1 MNFRRLGGRVIQSI
15 KERRNAEPAP
25 PKDPAEAEQIT
36 TGSVVIPW
44 FKNQLRDLCQATALH
59 GYSQIVREGY
69 NPLERTLWVLA
80 VSTAFVTAVV
90 LLWISWTWNAET
102 PTVTVIESTNYATW
116 NLPFPAVTICN
127 LNKIS
132 ASKALERAQAMSRP
146 QNMSAEELAGM
157 FRLFLHVDGLAEAD
171 EREYRRL
178 HDILLENNLEN
189 VKMGEFAAPCSAM
202 FERCLWKGT
211 QWRCDTLFRT
221 TNSTEGLCCSFNY
234 FGARVRDYE
243 KKSGGAFEPR
253 RVTASGYQ
261 TGLSLILN
269 PHVEDYF
276 TTDIATTGFKIL
288 IHNSYDFPDENG
300 ETRIVHSRTETFL
313 AVLPIE
319 TYSTEYAMELDP
331 ASRNCFGYNELR
343 MHVMQRYSYSNCM
356 IECSTDQIFKRCR
369 CVPYD
374 LPNNGTLPNCEMK
387 DVRCLQQNLE
397 LFRSAIPGRNN
408 LSVTKV
414 LDSTVPSPCRCLPS
428 CEMVQYSVDMI
439 TSEMNRT
446 FSNNSVEFFKDIKL
460 QDQSAVHIYFSDLVS
475 TRYRKDIYQNWLGVL
490 ASFGGILG
498 LFLGFSIIT
507 GFEVV
512 YFFTIRVLFDVCMKS
527 RKK

>member
-1 MNFRRLGGRVIQSI
+1 M
-15 KERRNAEPAP
+15 
-25 PKDPAEAEQIT
+25 
-36 TGSVVIPW
+36 
-44 FKNQLRDLCQATALH
+44 
-59 GYSQIVREGY
+59 
-69 NPLERTLWVLA
+69 
-80 VSTAFVTAVV
+80 
-90 LLWISWTWNAET
+90 
-102 PTVTVIESTNYATW
+102 
-116 NLPFPAVTICN
+116 
-127 LNKIS
+127 
-132 ASKALERAQAMSRP
+132 
-146 QNMSAEELAGM
+146 
-157 FRLFLHVDGLAEAD
+157 
-171 EREYRRL
+171 
-178 HDILLENNLEN
+178 
-189 VKMGEFAAPCSAM
+189 
-202 FERCLWKGT
+202 
-211 QWRCDTLFRT
+211 
-221 TNSTEGLCCSFNY
+221 
-234 FGARVRDYE
+234 
-243 KKSGGAFEPR
+243 
-253 RVTASGYQ
+253 
-261 TGLSLILN
+261 N

-313 AVLPIE
+313 AVLPSMNCKINFIGDVLDFPILVE

-414 LDSTVPSPCRCLPS
+414 MDTAVPSPCYCLPS

-446 FSNNSVEFFKDIKL
+446 FSNNSVEFL
-460 QDQSAVHIYFSDLVS
+460 
-475 TRYRKDIYQNWLGVL
+475 
-490 ASFGGILG
+490 
-498 LFLGFSIIT
+498 
-507 GFEVV
+507 
-512 YFFTIRVLFDVCMKS
+512 
-527 RKK
+527 

>member
-25 PKDPAEAEQIT
+25 PNDPAEAEQIT

-178 HDILLENNLEN
+178 HDILLENNLE
-189 VKMGEFAAPCSAM
+189 VPQLMGEFAAPCSAM

-243 KKSGGAFEPR
+243 K
-253 RVTASGYQ
+253 
-261 TGLSLILN
+261 
-269 PHVEDYF
+269 
-276 TTDIATTGFKIL
+276 
-288 IHNSYDFPDENG
+288 
-300 ETRIVHSRTETFL
+300 
-313 AVLPIE
+313 
-319 TYSTEYAMELDP
+319 
-331 ASRNCFGYNELR
+331 
-343 MHVMQRYSYSNCM
+343 
-356 IECSTDQIFKRCR
+356 
-369 CVPYD
+369 
-374 LPNNGTLPNCEMK
+374 
-387 DVRCLQQNLE
+387 
-397 LFRSAIPGRNN
+397 
-408 LSVTKV
+408 
-414 LDSTVPSPCRCLPS
+414 
-428 CEMVQYSVDMI
+428 
-439 TSEMNRT
+439 
-446 FSNNSVEFFKDIKL
+446 
-460 QDQSAVHIYFSDLVS
+460 
-475 TRYRKDIYQNWLGVL
+475 
-490 ASFGGILG
+490 
-498 LFLGFSIIT
+498 
-507 GFEVV
+507 
-512 YFFTIRVLFDVCMKS
+512 
-527 RKK
+527 